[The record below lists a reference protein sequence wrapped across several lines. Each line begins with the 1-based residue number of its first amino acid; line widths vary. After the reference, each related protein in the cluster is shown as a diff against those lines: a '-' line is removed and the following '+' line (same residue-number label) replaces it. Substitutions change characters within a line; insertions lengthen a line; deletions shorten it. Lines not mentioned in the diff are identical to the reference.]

1 VSLTGVGTSLASAV
15 GSQAVI
21 DGLKDAI
28 VQARYYV
35 NLAAKAVGV
44 TPLVD
49 NSGHVGPVSTTFA
62 AISPSTGTA
71 VSGASLG
78 ANATVKKT
86 DGDVRLVELRDG
98 ITELAAKVNEVI
110 NVTPSLSVL
119 AG

>member
-1 VSLTGVGTSLASAV
+1 MVDL
-15 GSQAVI
+15 
-21 DGLKDAI
+21 LKDGI
-28 VQARYYV
+28 VQARHFT

-49 NSGHVGPVSTTFA
+49 RSGHVGPVGTTFT
-62 AISPSTGTA
+62 AISTNTGTA
-71 VSGASLG
+71 VSGASLD
-78 ANATVKKT
+78 ANAAVKKT
-86 DGDVRLVELRDG
+86 DGDARLVELRDG